1 MFCNANLRSDGQP
14 VGELSMGQQPVESS
28 SSLPVFFQRKTKM
41 LHTHM
46 FHTFLGM
53 IGLLGLAGVRL
64 VWASLRCQDRRCSVV
79 FPRRTEDLCSVGK
92 QVGNPWPPRSPWP
105 PWRYPFLHELW
116 CWLPT
121 VGSWTSAGMFYF
133 HLPSGNETWQLEST
147 INAVFRGK
155 IKHK

>member
-79 FPRRTEDLCSVGK
+79 SPGERRIYAQWESRWATHDRHGRHDRHDAILFCTSRGVGCPLSVAGPPPVCFIFIYPPVMK
-92 QVGNPWPPRSPWP
+92 HGNWNP
-105 PWRYPFLHELW
+105 L
-116 CWLPT
+116 
-121 VGSWTSAGMFYF
+121 
-133 HLPSGNETWQLEST
+133 
-147 INAVFRGK
+147 
-155 IKHK
+155 